1 MTLTTQIA
9 TTKPI
14 KTQYSAEE
22 AATALGVSID
32 RLHSLIRQ
40 HLAVEDGEMSNVV
53 QTQFQPT
60 DLLLLRFLIQK

>member
-1 MTLTTQIA
+1 MTLTTPIA

-14 KTQYSAEE
+14 KTHYSAEE
-22 AATALGVSID
+22 AAAALGVSID
-32 RLHSLIRQ
+32 QLHSLIRQ

-53 QTQFQPT
+53 QTQFQPS

>member
-1 MTLTTQIA
+1 MTLTTPIA
-9 TTKPI
+9 NTKPI

-22 AATALGVSID
+22 AATTLGVSID
-32 RLHSLIRQ
+32 QLHSLIRQ
-40 HLAVEDGEMSNVV
+40 HLAVEDGEMSNVA